1 MGKIKMPYY
10 YRITA
15 RQGAKKKQVP
25 TCADTLRRPDDTPS
39 DSGYVSSTAN
49 SNPRGR

>member
-1 MGKIKMPYY
+1 MEMPYD

-15 RQGAKKKQVP
+15 RQGAKIKQGP

-49 SNPRGR
+49 SKPKGR